1 MPGKSCPHCGAAL
14 PREASFCP
22 CCAMD
27 LRPRQEVA
35 VPVRRWLKP
44 LRHALVLLAL
54 AALMAAAFL
63 LPQVIEDG
71 EAIAAIPVRPALG
84 LNIAVVWRR
93 DVFITR
99 EARQFIRLP
108 KEWIQKRMGITG
120 LKTWNELQ
128 GIACI
133 DFDDL
138 PPQKQQI
145 TTSRSFPQEI
155 YEREALEKIVAEF
168 ASMCA
173 EKLRKQQ
180 SVCREVRT
188 FIYTNRHRDDQ
199 PQRYETG
206 LSLLPEPT
214 SCTPDIVKSARK
226 ALIQIYSHGYG
237 YKKAGVIL
245 SDITPA
251 SEIQRSLF
259 SPVDHDKQ
267 ARLMEAMD
275 RMNRTFGKGKI
286 VVAAQGT
293 EPFHMNREHLSPRY
307 TTDWE
312 ELLVVKA

>member
-1 MPGKSCPHCGAAL
+1 
-14 PREASFCP
+14 
-22 CCAMD
+22 
-27 LRPRQEVA
+27 
-35 VPVRRWLKP
+35 
-44 LRHALVLLAL
+44 
-54 AALMAAAFL
+54 
-63 LPQVIEDG
+63 
-71 EAIAAIPVRPALG
+71 
-84 LNIAVVWRR
+84 
-93 DVFITR
+93 
-99 EARQFIRLP
+99 
-108 KEWIQKRMGITG
+108 
-120 LKTWNELQ
+120 
-128 GIACI
+128 
-133 DFDDL
+133 
-138 PPQKQQI
+138 
-145 TTSRSFPQEI
+145 
-155 YEREALEKIVAEF
+155 
-168 ASMCA
+168 MCA

-214 SCTPDIVKSARK
+214 ACTPDIVKSARK
-226 ALIQIYSHGYG
+226 ALYQIYCHGYG

-267 ARLMEAMD
+267 ARLMETVD

-286 VVAAQGT
+286 IVAAQGT
-293 EPFHMNREHLSPRY
+293 EPFRMNREHLSPRY